1 MVEVLFYCKLKQIED
16 LAVSMPCINKKAG
29 IRLDLRCVMFE
40 IIIIRNLVEQKSK
53 GGKK

>member
-1 MVEVLFYCKLKQIED
+1 MVEVLFYYKLKQIED
-16 LAVSMPCINKKAG
+16 LTVSMSCINKKAG

-40 IIIIRNLVEQKSK
+40 LIIRRNLVEQKSR